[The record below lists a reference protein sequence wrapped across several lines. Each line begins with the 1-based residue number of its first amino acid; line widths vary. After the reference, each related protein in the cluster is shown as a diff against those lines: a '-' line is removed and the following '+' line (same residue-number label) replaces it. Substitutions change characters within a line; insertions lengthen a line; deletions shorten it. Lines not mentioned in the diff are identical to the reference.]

1 MTPAKPANEMRIH
14 VSARHIHLTDALHD
28 YVTKKVS
35 KTQKYF
41 DHLIWAQVIL
51 SVEKVTHKCEIVV
64 HASKHTF
71 RALAASQDLYAAVD
85 LASDKIDAQL
95 KKFKE
100 RLRGH
105 HKEAPMIPALA
116 EELPAAPETRFSVI
130 KQVPVWPMTK
140 EEAARQME
148 TLGYDFWL
156 FLDQSTKQVSVVYR
170 RLDNTYGLMQPV
182 KR

>member
-1 MTPAKPANEMRIH
+1 MTKTKTPSEMRIH
-14 VSARHIHLTDALHD
+14 VTARHLHLTDALRD
-28 YVTKKVS
+28 YVNKKFG
-35 KTQKYF
+35 KAQKYF

-51 SVEKVTHKCEIVV
+51 SVEKLSHKCEIVV

-71 RALAASQDLYAAVD
+71 RVMAASQDLYAAVD
-85 LASDKIDAQL
+85 LASDKIDLQL
-95 KKFKE
+95 KKHKE
-100 RLRGH
+100 KTRNH
-105 HKEAPMIPALA
+105 HKDSALPALID
-116 EELPAAPETRFSVI
+116 ELTPASEARFSVI

-148 TLGYDFWL
+148 NLGYDFWL
-156 FLDQSTKQVSVVYR
+156 FLDAATKQVSVVYR